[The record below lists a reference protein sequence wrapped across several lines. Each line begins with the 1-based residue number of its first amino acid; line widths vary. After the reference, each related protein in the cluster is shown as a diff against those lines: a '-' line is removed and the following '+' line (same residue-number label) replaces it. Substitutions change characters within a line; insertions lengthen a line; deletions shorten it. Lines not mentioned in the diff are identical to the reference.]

1 MGTIFKFKKT
11 IYLLISS
18 DFVVM
23 SYIYGYTRACLDQH
37 LIAIRSPGIH
47 GDHLRSGTSLIAITR
62 LRRLSL
68 SRLLYK
74 LGLTG
79 HLETVIN
86 CTVMHATWW
95 GRRELLGHQQLV
107 VHCGGDPGVS

>member
-1 MGTIFKFKKT
+1 M
-11 IYLLISS
+11 
-18 DFVVM
+18 
-23 SYIYGYTRACLDQH
+23 
-37 LIAIRSPGIH
+37 
-47 GDHLRSGTSLIAITR
+47 ITW

-86 CTVMHATWW
+86 CTVMHAT
-95 GRRELLGHQQLV
+95 RRGGWELSQHQQPV
-107 VHCGGDPGVS
+107 VRCGGDPGVSECTVQQWVVAEKMNSRVSYYQTDCSGRQATRHFGVKMVARGVALDV